1 MGGGIKLNDN
11 AFLLLL
17 GDCRETLKP
26 IPDFGLRDYGDRR
39 LSWAA
44 RGLLVY
50 LLGKPD
56 SLVSIQELTAGP
68 AFVEGAA

>member
-1 MGGGIKLNDN
+1 MNDN
-11 AFLLLL
+11 AFALLL
-17 GDCRETLKP
+17 GGCREALKT
-26 IPDFGLRDYGDRR
+26 IHDFGLRDYGDCR

-56 SLVSIQELTAGP
+56 GLVSIQELTAGQT
-68 AFVEGAA
+68 FVEGAA